1 MVDKHLL
8 TNPGLIPDFSDTITD
23 ASLEEV
29 LFLST
34 QLLERNREAY
44 EVLAD
49 DIFTSE
55 NC

>member
-8 TNPGLIPDFSDTITD
+8 TNLGLIPDFSDTITD
-23 ASLEEV
+23 ASLEEI
-29 LFLST
+29 LSLSA
-34 QLLERNREAY
+34 QFIERNREAY